1 MMIVNNVGGTPY
13 FLQACFTVA
22 DLDGDDVW
30 LDGLDQ
36 REGRGGHCEAV
47 LQLGGD
53 LVFTIGQH
61 VKVLIFVI

>member
-30 LDGLDQ
+30 LDALDQ

-47 LQLGGD
+47 LQLGGN
-53 LVFTIGQH
+53 L
-61 VKVLIFVI
+61 